1 MADATI
7 TIVGNLT
14 YDPELK
20 FTPNGVPVCEFD
32 VAVNSRV
39 RQGDEW
45 VDGEASFYRCTAW
58 RGIGE
63 NVAESL
69 QKGNRVLL
77 IGNMK
82 IHRWEAEDGT
92 TRSRPEITVQE
103 IGPSLRWAVTRSKRV
118 NRSRPDEDEPEQG
131 NGQPAKARG
140 KTQRQPATSSRSR
153 SQSQGK
159 ETRAT
164 SGGSFDDDA
173 PF

>member
-1 MADATI
+1 MADATV

-14 YDPELK
+14 ADPELR

-69 QKGNRVLL
+69 RKGNRILL
-77 IGNMK
+77 LGNMK

-92 TRSRPEITVQE
+92 PRSRPEITVQE
-103 IGPSLRWAVTRSKRV
+103 VGPSLRWAVTQSVRV
-118 NRSRPDEDEPEQG
+118 ARGRPDGDEPDSGKRGPQ
-131 NGQPAKARG
+131 NRPA
-140 KTQRQPATSSRSR
+140 SSRSR
-153 SQSQGK
+153 SSSKGK
-159 ETRAT
+159 ETVRT
-164 SGGSFDDDA
+164 SGGSFDEDA